1 MVNPTKAAKGRNKIK
16 RGPGKRIVDGK
27 SFRLADEVSYIQRRA
42 AEHDSR
48 IVSIGQVV
56 LFSSESG
63 DAWML
68 DPSEHLAVR
77 LASDGQPEPIHI
89 EDAEITF
96 TVAWTG
102 QYRIVGPAFLYT
114 DRDNRRLTTMFGYP
128 TRKLAQVGAAGAGSG
143 GYALGF
149 LTRAR
154 AKISN
159 MFG

>member
-1 MVNPTKAAKGRNKIK
+1 M
-16 RGPGKRIVDGK
+16 VDGR

-68 DPSEHLAVR
+68 DLSEHLSVR
-77 LASDGQPEPIHI
+77 LASDGQPE
-89 EDAEITF
+89 
-96 TVAWTG
+96 
-102 QYRIVGPAFLYT
+102 
-114 DRDNRRLTTMFGYP
+114 
-128 TRKLAQVGAAGAGSG
+128 LARVGATGAGSG
-143 GYALGF
+143 GNAFRF
-149 LTRAR
+149 LARAR

>member
-1 MVNPTKAAKGRNKIK
+1 MANPTKAAKGRNRIK
-16 RGPGKRIVDGK
+16 RGPGKRVVDGK

-77 LASDGQPEPIHI
+77 LASEGQPEPIHL
-89 EDAEITF
+89 EDTDTTF

-102 QYRIVGPAFLYT
+102 QYRIEGPAFLYT
-114 DRDNRRLTTMFGYP
+114 NRDSRRLTTMFGYP
-128 TRKLAQVGAAGAGSG
+128 TRKLAQVGATGAGSA
-143 GYALGF
+143 GYAFRF

>member
-1 MVNPTKAAKGRNKIK
+1 M
-16 RGPGKRIVDGK
+16 VDGK
-27 SFRLADEVSYIQRRA
+27 SFRLTDEVRYIQQRA
-42 AEHDSR
+42 AAHDSR
-48 IVSIGQVV
+48 IVSIGQLV

-68 DPSEHLAVR
+68 NPSEHLAVR
-77 LASDGQPEPIHI
+77 LASDGQPEPVQIDDT
-89 EDAEITF
+89 ETPF

-114 DRDNRRLTTMFGYP
+114 DRDSRRLTTMFGYP
-128 TRKLAQVGAAGAGSG
+128 TRKLAQVGATGAGSG
-143 GYALGF
+143 GYAFRF

>member
-1 MVNPTKAAKGRNKIK
+1 MADPTKAAKGRNRIK
-16 RGPGKRIVDGK
+16 RGPGKRMVDGK

-68 DPSEHLAVR
+68 DPSEHLAAR

-89 EDAEITF
+89 EDTDKWLGR
-96 TVAWTG
+96 VNTG
-102 QYRIVGPAFLYT
+102 LW
-114 DRDNRRLTTMFGYP
+114 DRRSSTPIET
-128 TRKLAQVGAAGAGSG
+128 AAGLPPCSVTQHGSSHRW
-143 GYALGF
+143 ARPA
-149 LTRAR
+149 RAR
-154 AKISN
+154 AATRSD
-159 MFG
+159 F

>member
-1 MVNPTKAAKGRNKIK
+1 MANPTKAAKGRNRIK
-16 RGPGKRIVDGK
+16 RGPGKRMVDGK

-77 LASDGQPEPIHI
+77 LASDGRPEPIHI
-89 EDAEITF
+89 EDTETNF

-102 QYRIVGPAFLYT
+102 LYRIVGPAFLYT
-114 DRDNRRLTTMFGYP
+114 DRDSSRLTTMFGYP
-128 TRKLAQVGAAGAGSG
+128 TRKLAQVGATGAGSG
-143 GYALGF
+143 RYAFRF
-149 LTRAR
+149 LTRAL

-159 MFG
+159 IFG

>member
-1 MVNPTKAAKGRNKIK
+1 MNNPMVNPTKAAKGRNRIK

-89 EDAEITF
+89 EDGEITF

-102 QYRIVGPAFLYT
+102 QTGLWDPRSSTPIETTGGLPPCSVTQHGSSLRWARPA
-114 DRDNRRLTTMFGYP
+114 
-128 TRKLAQVGAAGAGSG
+128 
-143 GYALGF
+143 
-149 LTRAR
+149 RAR
-154 AKISN
+154 
-159 MFG
+159 